1 MSEHEIK
8 KEAKNSAQVMEKEY
22 YEQLKQTIDRH
33 MDLYYN
39 QNTNEI
45 SDYEYDQLMLELKA
59 IEKEHPQWVTKDSPT
74 QKIGGVAKREAGVT
88 ITHHVPMLSI
98 QDLF

>member
-59 IEKEHPQWVTKDSPT
+59 IEKEHPQWVTKD
-74 QKIGGVAKREAGVT
+74 
-88 ITHHVPMLSI
+88 
-98 QDLF
+98 

>member
-39 QNTNEI
+39 HNTNEI

-74 QKIGGVAKREAGVT
+74 QKIGGVARPV
-88 ITHHVPMLSI
+88 
-98 QDLF
+98 